1 MKNKRMN
8 RPLLERLTQADICCH
23 DCGQKFGVY
32 SVGVSS
38 TWEAE
43 CPVCGKVGRCTETR
57 DYGYLTKGINEL
69 NAKRPAQPFSELTKD
84 FTLERKAKIKQQSKE
99 VAGYMLTQE
108 PIMTDEDLDQMLTP
122 SYEQGGI
129 TLKLT
134 EEEVGFLNE
143 CLDVIVDNHESLC
156 PGHSNEYPEDI
167 ALFESIEKKITDL
180 YQDHCVKYSLSPAMV
195 EYNKKYGTWGTGED
209 AERWQK
215 FKDNYELFLEL
226 GFIEYN
232 T

>member
-1 MKNKRMN
+1 MN
-8 RPLLERLTQADICCH
+8 RSLLERLTQADICCH

-69 NAKRPAQPFSELTKD
+69 KD
-84 FTLERKAKIKQQSKE
+84 KI
-99 VAGYMLTQE
+99 TQE
-108 PIMTDEDLDQMLTP
+108 PIITDKDWDQLLNP
-122 SYEQGGI
+122 SYDQGEI

-143 CLDVIVDNHESLC
+143 CLEVIVDNHESLC
-156 PGHSNEYPEDI
+156 RGPSNGYPEDI

-180 YQDHCVKYSLSPAMV
+180 YQDHCVNYSLSPAMV
-195 EYNKKYGTWGTGED
+195 EYNKKYGTWGLGED
-209 AERWQK
+209 AERWEK
-215 FKDNYELFLEL
+215 FRDNYDMLLEL
-226 GFIEYN
+226 GFITEAE
-232 T
+232 

>member
-1 MKNKRMN
+1 MN
-8 RPLLERLTQADICCH
+8 RSLLERLTQADICCH

-69 NAKRPAQPFSELTKD
+69 KD
-84 FTLERKAKIKQQSKE
+84 KI
-99 VAGYMLTQE
+99 TQE
-108 PIMTDEDLDQMLTP
+108 PIMTDEDLDDALTA
-122 SYEQGGI
+122 SYEQGEI

-156 PGHSNEYPEDI
+156 RGPSNGYPEDI

-180 YQDHCVKYSLSPAMV
+180 YQDHCVKYSLSPARV

-209 AERWQK
+209 AERWEK
-215 FKDNYELFLEL
+215 FRDNYGMLVEL
-226 GFIEYN
+226 GFVTEAE
-232 T
+232 